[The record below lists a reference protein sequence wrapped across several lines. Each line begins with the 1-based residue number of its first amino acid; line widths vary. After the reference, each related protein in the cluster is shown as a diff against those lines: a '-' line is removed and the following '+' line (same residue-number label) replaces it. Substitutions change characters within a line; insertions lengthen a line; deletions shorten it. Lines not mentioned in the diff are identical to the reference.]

1 MATTADKLKQLQRNI
16 LSSPGAPR
24 GARQSPI
31 EINRDVGPTASLD
44 NDPFSFA
51 SISYPKDLTQDM
63 QQGHYMLFY
72 INVQNATKYIYDP
85 YEKDSSIGSIQ
96 QTFVST
102 GAAGK
107 GEWSEDFVSSGE
119 VDASYRAELIKKGA
133 KGTIISDIP
142 DLRKARKA
150 MSGFSSV
157 MPTTTRIT
165 DSIAIY
171 LPPNVSDDTTIKYQG
186 VDMGAIGMLA
196 VGGANLVDAI
206 QRTDMA
212 AMGSV
217 IGGAAAKAAM
227 VGAKKFSAEA
237 ISLFGDIDP
246 DKVIQFGEKAFG
258 RATNPYM
265 EVLFDNVDLRTF
277 DYTFTFSPRNADET
291 NDVQT
296 IIKMFRFHALPEVSG
311 TNQAFMKL
319 PSTFDIHY
327 MYQLDKDIATE
338 NSFYTKIATCV
349 CSGVKVNYTP
359 EAVKSFASGAPTQ
372 ITMTLSFQE
381 TEMLTK
387 AHVEAGY

>member
-1 MATTADKLKQLQRNI
+1 MASVAEQQKLLRRNI

-24 GARQSPI
+24 ASNQTPI
-31 EINRDVGPTASLD
+31 ELNDNSPTTSLD

-51 SISYPKDLTQDM
+51 SISYPKDVTQDM

-72 INVQNATKYIYDP
+72 INVQNATKYTYDP
-85 YEKDSSIGSIQ
+85 YDKDSSIGAVE
-96 QTFVST
+96 QTFV
-102 GAAGK
+102 AGNW
-107 GEWSEDFVSSGE
+107 ESSFVSSGE
-119 VDASYRAELIKKGA
+119 VDASYKAELIKKGA

-311 TNQAFMKL
+311 NNQAFMKL

-349 CSGVKVNYTP
+349 CTGVKVNYTP

>member
-24 GARQSPI
+24 ASNQTPI
-31 EINRDVGPTASLD
+31 ELNDNSPTTSLD

-51 SISYPKDLTQDM
+51 SISYPKDVTQDM

-72 INVQNATKYIYDP
+72 INVQNATKYTYDP
-85 YEKDSSIGSIQ
+85 YDKDSSIGAVE
-96 QTFVST
+96 QTFV
-102 GAAGK
+102 AGNW
-107 GEWSEDFVSSGE
+107 ESSFVSSGE
-119 VDASYRAELIKKGA
+119 VDASYRAELVKKGA

-327 MYQLDKDIATE
+327 MYQLDEDIAKE

>member
-1 MATTADKLKQLQRNI
+1 MASVAEQQKLLRRNI

-24 GARQSPI
+24 ASNQTPI
-31 EINRDVGPTASLD
+31 ELNDNSPTTSLD

-51 SISYPKDLTQDM
+51 SISYPKDVTQDM

-72 INVQNATKYIYDP
+72 INVQNATKYTYDP
-85 YEKDSSIGSIQ
+85 YDKDSSIGAVE
-96 QTFVST
+96 QTFV
-102 GAAGK
+102 AGNW
-107 GEWSEDFVSSGE
+107 ESSFVSSGE
-119 VDASYRAELIKKGA
+119 VDASYKAELIKKGA

-349 CSGVKVNYTP
+349 CTGVKVNYTP

>member
-1 MATTADKLKQLQRNI
+1 MSVSDKINQLRGNFFGGNRS

-31 EINRDVGPTASLD
+31 ELNDNSPTASLD

-72 INVQNATKYIYDP
+72 INVQNATKYTYDP
-85 YEKDSSIGSIQ
+85 YDKDSSIGAVE
-96 QTFVST
+96 QTFV
-102 GAAGK
+102 AGNW
-107 GEWSEDFVSSGE
+107 ESSFVSSGE

-349 CSGVKVNYTP
+349 CTGVKVNYTP

>member
-1 MATTADKLKQLQRNI
+1 MASVAEQQKLLRRNI

-24 GARQSPI
+24 ASNQTPI
-31 EINRDVGPTASLD
+31 ELNDNSPTTSLD

-51 SISYPKDLTQDM
+51 SISYPKDVTQDM

-72 INVQNATKYIYDP
+72 INVQNATKYTYDP
-85 YEKDSSIGSIQ
+85 YDKDSSIGAVE
-96 QTFVST
+96 QTFV
-102 GAAGK
+102 AGNW
-107 GEWSEDFVSSGE
+107 ESSFVSSGE

-349 CSGVKVNYTP
+349 CTGVKVNYTP

>member
-1 MATTADKLKQLQRNI
+1 MNQLQGNI
-16 LSSPGAPR
+16 RTGGMTSVQMR
-24 GARQSPI
+24 KSPI

-85 YEKDSSIGSIQ
+85 YEKDSSIGAVE
-96 QTFVST
+96 QTFV
-102 GAAGK
+102 AGNW
-107 GEWSEDFVSSGE
+107 ESSFVSSGE
-119 VDASYRAELIKKGA
+119 VDASYKAELIKKGA

-349 CSGVKVNYTP
+349 CTGVKVNYTP